1 MPTTTNPLLRSELP
15 GIPLVSRGK
24 VRDVYGID
32 DTRLLIVA
40 TDRISAFDVV
50 MPNGIPDKGRVL
62 TQISLFWFQRLRDMV
77 RVQIVR
83 NHLISANVG
92 VYPQQLKPFRE
103 QLEGRS
109 MLVRKLKIVP
119 VECIVR
125 GYLAGSGWKEYQK
138 SGSICGIQLPP
149 GLRESEKLPEPIF
162 TPSTKAESGHD
173 ENMTSTQV
181 VQLVGSRVAQ
191 QLRDLSIA
199 LYTAASEYASMRGI
213 IIADTKFEF
222 GLDTD
227 GGNLVLADEVLTPD
241 SSRFWDMEKYE
252 IGRSQD
258 SYDKQYV
265 RDYLESLDWNKE
277 PPAPTLPDEVVANT
291 RAKYLEAF
299 QRLTG
304 KAL

>member
-199 LYTAASEYASMRGI
+199 LYTAASDYARMRGI

-277 PPAPTLPDEVVANT
+277 PPAPTLPEEVVENT

-304 KAL
+304 KSL